1 MGSLHCP
8 IVSTYA
14 KLRFFVVIV
23 GRWSWKP
30 ISVNECV
37 IPHLPNFEVQTIRRI
52 MYVLYISPDY
62 YYFYIMC
69 LGVPVELLKLPVRI
83 REGLLKRAD
92 LGRSRDCSRRLLC
105 QRSWEM
111 VSYKL
116 LKCMAEPGAIH
127 PRKGI
132 LRTHIMTRIVDGGM
146 VSGMTSAFRRLV

>member
-1 MGSLHCP
+1 MRKNCLSVGSLHCP

-92 LGRSRDCSRRLLC
+92 LGRSRDCSRRTLC
-105 QRSWEM
+105 QHGWER
-111 VSYKL
+111 VPYEL
-116 LKCMAEPGAIH
+116 LKCMAELGAILTRQSGQRH
-127 PRKGI
+127 HKMTWIVMGVWFPR
-132 LRTHIMTRIVDGGM
+132 
-146 VSGMTSAFRRLV
+146 